1 MSRFQAFDAGNTGH
15 PPIVG
20 GAADATDAGNGG
32 EDGRE
37 RGGDE
42 EATHGR
48 GDYPR
53 WWSCFRRPG
62 RRGMLGPMG
71 GVTFSEKLEG
81 WIGARELDVNQG
93 VITGRRDDTRLLLEL
108 EMDVPDV
115 DAVVRDT
122 GSPAQARGF
131 VSSPLLGGRCEV
143 LEGSTF
149 HLLQARPEQR
159 SFRMLYRLFTRDAG
173 GAPVTV
179 SGFKVVFDDRG
190 WDVWTDTTSL
200 HTRLLRGH
208 LDKDA
213 EDRAGADEVLGAGI
227 VEITLPVFLR
237 LMVGMKGD
245 VGDRLRFG
253 RAFFGTLW
261 DVYSGRAGSIQD
273 AFADPTPD
281 VEQEPAWFA
290 RLRERGVYG
299 EIVPFRAG
307 DGLPLKLGHFR
318 GDAEPTR
325 GPVLVVAG
333 TGVRGAIFSSA
344 PQPVTMV
351 DALVREGYDVW
362 VEDWRASIDFPP
374 LRYTLD
380 QAAVFDHPAAV
391 REIRERTGAESIK
404 ALVHCQGSTSFTMSS
419 LAGLVD
425 DVRTVV
431 SNAVSLHP
439 VVTKR
444 SRAKL
449 SLLTPVAS
457 RIYDGTDPQW
467 AVRPPTPT
475 RKALARWVRLTRH
488 DCDEP
493 ACVMSQYIYGAGSDV
508 LWRHANLDSATH
520 HWVAR
525 EFGYVPFSFFRQI
538 LASVKAGHLVPADDL
553 PALPRSFV
561 DATPPQEQLWTFVG
575 GERNV
580 CFMPEGQER
589 SQAWFRER
597 SPQDHGFV
605 EFPGYSH
612 LDVFFG
618 RDASKDTFPHILA
631 GLEREPVPSG

>member
-1 MSRFQAFDAGNTGH
+1 MVAGLSQVVVVLSPH
-15 PPIVG
+15 
-20 GAADATDAGNGG
+20 GAAWDA
-32 EDGRE
+32 
-37 RGGDE
+37 
-42 EATHGR
+42 
-48 GDYPR
+48 
-53 WWSCFRRPG
+53 
-62 RRGMLGPMG
+62 GPMG
-71 GVTFSEKLEG
+71 GVTFSEQLEG

-108 EMDVPDV
+108 EMAVPDV

-122 GSPAQARGF
+122 GTPAQARGF
-131 VSSPLLGGRCEV
+131 ASSPLLGGRCEV

-149 HLLQARPEQR
+149 HLLQARPEAR
-159 SFRMLYRLFTRDAG
+159 SFRMLYRLFVRDAG

-213 EDRAGADEVLGAGI
+213 EDLAGPDEVLGAGI
-227 VEITLPVFLR
+227 VEISLPVFLR
-237 LMVGMKGD
+237 LIAGMKGD

-253 RAFFGTLW
+253 RAFFGALW
-261 DVYSGRAGSIQD
+261 DTYSGRAGSIQD

-281 VEQEPAWFA
+281 VDEEPAWFA
-290 RLRERGVYG
+290 RLRERGVHG
-299 EIVPFRAG
+299 EMVGFRAG

-344 PQPVTMV
+344 PQPITMV
-351 DALVREGYDVW
+351 DALVGEGYDVW

-439 VVTKR
+439 VVTRR

-475 RKALARWVRLTRH
+475 RKALAKWVQLTRH

-508 LWRHANLDSATH
+508 LWRHANLDTATH

-589 SQAWFRER
+589 SRAWFRER

>member
-1 MSRFQAFDAGNTGH
+1 
-15 PPIVG
+15 
-20 GAADATDAGNGG
+20 
-32 EDGRE
+32 
-37 RGGDE
+37 
-42 EATHGR
+42 
-48 GDYPR
+48 
-53 WWSCFRRPG
+53 
-62 RRGMLGPMG
+62 
-71 GVTFSEKLEG
+71 
-81 WIGARELDVNQG
+81 
-93 VITGRRDDTRLLLEL
+93 
-108 EMDVPDV
+108 
-115 DAVVRDT
+115 
-122 GSPAQARGF
+122 
-131 VSSPLLGGRCEV
+131 
-143 LEGSTF
+143 
-149 HLLQARPEQR
+149 
-159 SFRMLYRLFTRDAG
+159 
-173 GAPVTV
+173 
-179 SGFKVVFDDRG
+179 
-190 WDVWTDTTSL
+190 
-200 HTRLLRGH
+200 
-208 LDKDA
+208 
-213 EDRAGADEVLGAGI
+213 
-227 VEITLPVFLR
+227 
-237 LMVGMKGD
+237 MVGMKGD

-281 VEQEPAWFA
+281 VEQEPSWFA
-290 RLRERGVYG
+290 RLRERGVHG

-351 DALVREGYDVW
+351 DALVGEGYDVW

>member
-1 MSRFQAFDAGNTGH
+1 
-15 PPIVG
+15 
-20 GAADATDAGNGG
+20 
-32 EDGRE
+32 
-37 RGGDE
+37 
-42 EATHGR
+42 
-48 GDYPR
+48 
-53 WWSCFRRPG
+53 
-62 RRGMLGPMG
+62 MLGPMG

-122 GSPAQARGF
+122 GSPAQARGY

-149 HLLQARPEQR
+149 HLLQARPEHR

-281 VEQEPAWFA
+281 VEQEPSWFA
-290 RLRERGVYG
+290 RLRERGVHG

-351 DALVREGYDVW
+351 DALVGEGYDVW

>member
-1 MSRFQAFDAGNTGH
+1 
-15 PPIVG
+15 
-20 GAADATDAGNGG
+20 
-32 EDGRE
+32 
-37 RGGDE
+37 
-42 EATHGR
+42 
-48 GDYPR
+48 
-53 WWSCFRRPG
+53 
-62 RRGMLGPMG
+62 MLGPMG

-115 DAVVRDT
+115 DAVVFDT

-149 HLLQARPEQR
+149 HLLQARPEHR
-159 SFRMLYRLFTRDAG
+159 SFRMLYRLFVRDAG

-237 LMVGMKGD
+237 LMAGMKGD

-281 VEQEPAWFA
+281 VAQEPSWFA
-290 RLRERGVYG
+290 RLRERGVHG

-318 GDAEPTR
+318 GDAEPVR

-404 ALVHCQGSTSFTMSS
+404 ALVHCQGSTSFTMAS

-553 PALPRSFV
+553 PALPHSFV